1 MAWQLDQFLAE
12 KVERGRKL
20 LAESE
25 EHRGSTDL
33 QVRAGWAGSGGLAA
47 AAAAGCPAVL
57 LVLAAPQTSLPHP
70 PPPSQSARRCLLTRW
85 TSQWSCTAPSCG
97 ATASRGR
104 A

>member
-33 QVRAGWAGSGGLAA
+33 QVRVGAPRGVDGSSGSGTRWRA
-47 AAAAGCPAVL
+47 
-57 LVLAAPQTSLPHP
+57 
-70 PPPSQSARRCLLTRW
+70 ARR
-85 TSQWSCTAPSCG
+85 
-97 ATASRGR
+97 
-104 A
+104 

>member
-33 QVRAGWAGSGGLAA
+33 QVRVGAPRGVEWQRHPL
-47 AAAAGCPAVL
+47 AGCQIMPVAFQ
-57 LVLAAPQTSLPHP
+57 APHS
-70 PPPSQSARRCLLTRW
+70 PSV
-85 TSQWSCTAPSCG
+85 
-97 ATASRGR
+97 
-104 A
+104 